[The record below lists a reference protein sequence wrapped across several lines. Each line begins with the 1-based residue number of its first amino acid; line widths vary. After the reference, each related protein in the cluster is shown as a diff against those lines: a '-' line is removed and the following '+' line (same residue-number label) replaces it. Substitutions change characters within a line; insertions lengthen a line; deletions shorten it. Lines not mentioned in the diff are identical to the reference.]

1 VLQPFELLAVQ
12 SKVVWTGHAT
22 SIKVMRR
29 RERCRSDHY
38 SQQYCS
44 HSDGLGHENRDGQS
58 DQEKNTNKT
67 LGSDIGIKNWLMK
80 VVSFRA

>member
-1 VLQPFELLAVQ
+1 
-12 SKVVWTGHAT
+12 
-22 SIKVMRR
+22 
-29 RERCRSDHY
+29 
-38 SQQYCS
+38 
-44 HSDGLGHENRDGQS
+44 LGNENRDGQS